1 MKKTLWVLLY
11 LMIILSGCQTGSSMP
26 VQTAP
31 TPTET
36 PETQIQTV
44 LSHLPLLEQGIF
56 LEESDN
62 LRYIPNA
69 TVESMASP
77 EVRLFG
83 NGLLLS
89 ECTENALVL
98 NLISL
103 EDGTLVNSGS
113 VAATLDAKLY
123 IGSGE
128 IGICDRAL
136 GQISI
141 LDEHFQP
148 LRAYDVPGEGDDWYL
163 NSELD
168 TLYIFFSDR
177 GLLARNLVT
186 REDIWLVDNGFR
198 VTPIGSANGYVIFEY
213 TDRADQKTYTR
224 CLNLSMTTMETL
236 PIADPVCSGIR
247 LGETWLLESRES
259 DELNF
264 LVQDESVHSFVWT
277 DSQARLLS
285 TKRHLLVTDPSE
297 RNLSLYELDGSFI
310 SQCALPQTSHT
321 VVGDDFVWSGY
332 WEGYFFT
339 DFVDSSYRLMFWDV
353 NADCE
358 GENLQML
365 PLEETQLSQPVVE
378 ASLYERAAQLSD
390 RFGVDIRI
398 AEQCSLDYSHYD
410 SYALTDPT
418 FIRSALDILEESLS
432 KYPEGFF
439 LQLPYGSIESIRI
452 ELVGGLKLKS
462 NVTTYTDDAG
472 AFAQDRGR
480 YYGIVLNGIVMSE
493 KTLYHE
499 FSHII
504 DSRLEWD
511 ALIRTDALYSEEA
524 WLALQPEGFSYAMSY
539 THVPEE
545 LLSFANSGYFVC
557 NYALTYPTEDRA
569 TLMEAAMENYTWDF
583 EPGSGS
589 RAKMQ
594 YYADCIRDCFD
605 TTGWPATT
613 LWEQVLE

>member
-1 MKKTLWVLLY
+1 
-11 LMIILSGCQTGSSMP
+11 MP
-26 VQTAP
+26 QN
-31 TPTET
+31 
-36 PETQIQTV
+36 
-44 LSHLPLLEQGIF
+44 SH
-56 LEESDN
+56 
-62 LRYIPNA
+62 A
-69 TVESMASP
+69 
-77 EVRLFG
+77 
-83 NGLLLS
+83 
-89 ECTENALVL
+89 
-98 NLISL
+98 
-103 EDGTLVNSGS
+103 
-113 VAATLDAKLY
+113 
-123 IGSGE
+123 
-128 IGICDRAL
+128 
-136 GQISI
+136 
-141 LDEHFQP
+141 
-148 LRAYDVPGEGDDWYL
+148 
-163 NSELD
+163 
-168 TLYIFFSDR
+168 
-177 GLLARNLVT
+177 
-186 REDIWLVDNGFR
+186 
-198 VTPIGSANGYVIFEY
+198 
-213 TDRADQKTYTR
+213 
-224 CLNLSMTTMETL
+224 
-236 PIADPVCSGIR
+236 
-247 LGETWLLESRES
+247 
-259 DELNF
+259 
-264 LVQDESVHSFVWT
+264 
-277 DSQARLLS
+277 
-285 TKRHLLVTDPSE
+285 
-297 RNLSLYELDGSFI
+297 
-310 SQCALPQTSHT
+310 
-321 VVGDDFVWSGY
+321 VVGADFVWSGY

-472 AFAQDRGR
+472 AFAQDRGS
-480 YYGIVLNGIVMSE
+480 YYGIVLNGFLMSE

-511 ALIRTDALYSEEA
+511 ALIRTDALYSGEA

-539 THVPEE
+539 MHIPEE
-545 LLSFANSGYFVC
+545 LQSFVDSGYFVYD
-557 NYALTYPTEDRA
+557 YALTYPTEDRA
-569 TLMEAAMENYTWDF
+569 TLMAAAMENCTWDF
-583 EPGSGS
+583 EPGSGR